1 MSSSPVFTNYA
12 TAADIADFD
21 DNFLL
26 EAKISGWLPAKD
38 VYGRPYF
45 WNMKEGTTA
54 WTMDGSEVDVPGKPK
69 PKSRIPPREKPGIPK
84 RRPKRTQPFQQP
96 QQQAAGA
103 PQRAPSPQPTM
114 PAAGAPQ
121 QAIGEPEVV
130 YVRSAPPEQD
140 KELLQAMDTSKN
152 NWWAQEVA
160 KAKWSVLSGPT
171 TTLRSLPLPC
181 AGLSAVRGPPLPD
194 IL

>member
-1 MSSSPVFTNYA
+1 MSSSPVYTNHA
-12 TAADIADFD
+12 TAANIEDFD
-21 DNFLL
+21 DDFLL

-38 VYGRPYF
+38 VYGRPYY

-54 WTMDGSEVDVPGKPK
+54 WTMDGSEVEVQGKPK
-69 PKSRIPPREKPGIPK
+69 PKSRVPPREKPGIPK

-96 QQQAAGA
+96 QQQAPAGGGA
-103 PQRAPSPQPTM
+103 AQRAPSP
-114 PAAGAPQ
+114 AGAPQ
-121 QAIGEPEVV
+121 QAVGEPEVV

-140 KELLQAMDTSKN
+140 KELLKAQDTSKN
-152 NWWAQEVA
+152 SWWAQEVS
-160 KAKWSVLSGPT
+160 KAKWSLLSGPS

-181 AGLSAVRGPPLPD
+181 AGLSSVRGPPLPD